1 MLHNLSTDLVHIF
14 EQTVKDLRW
23 KARLIIGRTILQ
35 SFLLHLMPKKKAP
48 SLKPL

>member
-23 KARLIIGRTILQ
+23 EAGLIIGRTIFQ
-35 SFLLHLMPKKKAP
+35 SFLLHLIVTQMA
-48 SLKPL
+48 

>member
-1 MLHNLSTDLVHIF
+1 MLHNLSAELVHIF

-35 SFLLHLMPKKKAP
+35 PFLLHLIVTQMA
-48 SLKPL
+48 